1 MHLISE
7 LSDRL
12 EASAK
17 TGCEEKMISKKD
29 IANLESILLL
39 RAVEQHAGKRKASEA
54 LNTSVDTINKYLDN
68 LEQELGVKLLSTSS
82 RGSNLTN
89 VARRIA
95 DKAGKVKEILDDIY
109 SIRHENKEVKG
120 EVRVFLS
127 MGFASYLVPHDLS
140 VLFDLYPELSVNS
153 VTTLDFPKLHEA
165 DYDIAITYAN
175 IDEQN
180 LSLITEKKIKCRLFC
195 IAAVPYPQRISD

>member
-95 DKAGKVKEILDDIY
+95 DKA
-109 SIRHENKEVKG
+109 
-120 EVRVFLS
+120 
-127 MGFASYLVPHDLS
+127 
-140 VLFDLYPELSVNS
+140 
-153 VTTLDFPKLHEA
+153 
-165 DYDIAITYAN
+165 
-175 IDEQN
+175 
-180 LSLITEKKIKCRLFC
+180 
-195 IAAVPYPQRISD
+195 

>member
-120 EVRVFLS
+120 EVRVSCLW
-127 MGFASYLVPHDLS
+127 GLRP
-140 VLFDLYPELSVNS
+140 
-153 VTTLDFPKLHEA
+153 
-165 DYDIAITYAN
+165 IW
-175 IDEQN
+175 
-180 LSLITEKKIKCRLFC
+180 CRMICRFC
-195 IAAVPYPQRISD
+195 LTFILNCR